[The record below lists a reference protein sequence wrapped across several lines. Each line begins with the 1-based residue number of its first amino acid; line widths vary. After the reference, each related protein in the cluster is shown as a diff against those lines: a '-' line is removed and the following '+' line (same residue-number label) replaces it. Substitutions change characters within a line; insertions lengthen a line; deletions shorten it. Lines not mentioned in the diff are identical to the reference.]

1 MNIVQFIS
9 KALST
14 SFLLSG
20 TGRVVT
26 QLSDFFVN
34 SFGDSCY
41 QTYLYENDYNCSP
54 SFADSYHYAQD
65 NLKGFYQFLKKNSID
80 VIIFN
85 FDHDDM
91 IAYVPE
97 ICEIAHSLNIKVIYW
112 LHFMPGYEGYSF
124 GSWDEV
130 QYSITTHKNI
140 LPKTKKWLIS
150 STQPISTSLIHKLLK
165 DKYLPAYQHCDK
177 IVVFSEPYVN
187 RYLQIV
193 GGNDRDKF
201 AVIPNPM
208 SFPEFLPKEELE
220 LKKKEVIYVGRLQ
233 EPQKRVSLALK
244 IWKMVEANPD
254 LEDWSFHII
263 GKGESED
270 FLRWMVQK
278 NNLKRVHFEGQ
289 QDPRPYYRRASI
301 LMSTS
306 SYEGWPMVLMEA
318 MPMGCSCVLFNS
330 YEAVHDFIEDGE
342 NGCIVENNDLKS
354 FYKRLVD
361 LMVDDDKRVE
371 MGTQS
376 IDSSHRFTMEIV
388 AAKWKNLFST
398 MCEQI

>member
-1 MNIVQFIS
+1 MNILQIMRS
-9 KALST
+9 GCPT
-14 SFLLSG
+14 SLLVNG
-20 TGRVVT
+20 VNRVVT
-26 QLSDFFVN
+26 QLTEYFVN
-34 SFGDSCY
+34 VLDILCY
-41 QTYLYENDYNCSP
+41 QAYLYESSYELSP
-54 SFADSYHYAQD
+54 IFSDSYLYSRNNPA
-65 NLKGFYQFLKKNSID
+65 GFCDFLKKNNID
-80 VIIFN
+80 VIVFN
-85 FDHDDM
+85 FASDDM
-91 IAYVPE
+91 IAYDPE
-97 ICEIAHSLNIKVIYW
+97 ICEIAHGLSIKVIYL

-398 MCEQI
+398 MCES